1 MNKCL
6 CISNCGAFQE
16 GREYLYL
23 AVTKKKNK
31 VVGYR
36 VWPAMDAQYRI
47 FSKEEFSLAFTEK
60 MR

>member
-6 CISNCGAFQE
+6 CTSNCGAFQE
-16 GREYLYL
+16 GHEYLYL

-47 FSKEEFSLAFTEK
+47 FSKAEFGLSFTEK
-60 MR
+60 

>member
-6 CISNCGAFQE
+6 CINSSGAFQE

-23 AVTKKKNK
+23 AVTKRKNK

-47 FSKEEFSLAFTEK
+47 FSKEEFSASFTEK
-60 MR
+60 VC

>member
-6 CISNCGAFQE
+6 CISSSGAFQE
-16 GREYLYL
+16 GRWYLYL
-23 AVTKKKNK
+23 AVNKKKNK

-47 FSKEEFSLAFTEK
+47 FSKAEFGLAFTEK
-60 MR
+60 